1 MELSFH
7 LIKRKKPRQS
17 RGGTEPA
24 MSMKKIL
31 RHRRLQR
38 ALVLYIDDEL
48 PQNETAQ
55 VRRHLESCAACR
67 QKLVAIRA
75 CRELLQAGK
84 PSLSVATEQL
94 WQRIARKTAAQS
106 QERFALGGIFS
117 SANLRYLRWA
127 AAAAMFLLF
136 SLFVWKKGNEGERN
150 IATPASAA
158 IDYGIFLDDL
168 RHNVSEAN
176 FHKRYP
182 AQVVKLA
189 EARQAIAFPLAQIE
203 ALPDSFRLECVRVLE
218 CNGKKCVQFTW
229 SKAGKA
235 INIFQHALGQPWTI
249 GQYTS
254 TRTPICNVECSP
266 VNAKEVMAVSWQGEN
281 SEYLAIGALTPQEL
295 AQVVE
300 VLQ

>member
-1 MELSFH
+1 
-7 LIKRKKPRQS
+7 
-17 RGGTEPA
+17 
-24 MSMKKIL
+24 MKKIITYF

-38 ALVLYIDDEL
+38 TLVLYVDDAL
-48 PQNETAQ
+48 AQNDAVQ
-55 VRRHLESCAACR
+55 VRAHLESCAACR
-67 QKLVAIRA
+67 QKLAEIRA

-84 PSLSVATEQL
+84 PSLSVPTEQL
-94 WQRIARKTAAQS
+94 WQRIAGKTSAQT
-106 QERFALGGIFS
+106 QARFELGEIFS
-117 SANLRYLRWA
+117 SANLRYLRWPVVA
-127 AAAAMFLLF
+127 AILLL
-136 SLFVWKKGNEGERN
+136 SALVVWEKGNEGEHN
-150 IATPASAA
+150 IVTPASAT

-182 AQVVKLA
+182 AQVVKLI

-203 ALPDSFRLECVRVLE
+203 ALPDSFRLDCVRVLE
-218 CNGKKCVQFTW
+218 CNGKKCVQFTCV
-229 SKAGKA
+229 KAGKA

-249 GQYTS
+249 GQYAA
-254 TRTPICNVECSP
+254 TRTPICNVECSL